1 MKLFECQACS
11 QLLYFENTRC
21 ESCGRRLGFLSWTQ
35 DVTALE
41 PEGDAWRALAEPDGS
56 FRFCANAEHD
66 ACNWLIPADSPD
78 AYCMACR
85 HNRVIPDLSL
95 PENIG
100 RWRRLERAKHRL
112 FYSLQKL
119 RLPVATRA
127 EHPRGLTFEFLADP
141 DQPAPHAPHVLTGHD
156 NGLITINIA
165 EADDAERERRRHA
178 MGEPYRTLLG
188 HFRHEVGH
196 YYWNVLIENDVS
208 IARFRQIFGDE
219 RQDYGAALEAHYANG
234 PPGDW
239 QNHFVSS
246 YASAHPWEDWAE
258 TWTHYV
264 HIVDTLETASAF
276 GLTVG
281 PRISRGPELSAAIE
295 FDPHVEPDL
304 NRLIGAWLPL
314 TFAVNS
320 LNRSMGQPDLYP
332 FVLTP
337 TVIGKLH
344 FVHERI
350 QREAGR
356 AMRPEH
362 DAEILKAVVTGLR
375 KRVAAAPRG

>member
-1 MKLFECQACS
+1 MKLFECQACG

-21 ESCGRRLGFLSWTQ
+21 ESCRRQLGFLSWTQ
-35 DVTALE
+35 EVTALE
-41 PEGDAWRALAEPDGS
+41 PEGEYWRSLAEPKRT
-56 FRFCANAEHD
+56 FRFCVNAEHD

-78 AYCMACR
+78 AYCTACR
-85 HNRVIPDLSL
+85 HNRIIPDLSL
-95 PENIG
+95 PENVE
-100 RWRRLERAKHRL
+100 RWRRLEIAKHRL
-112 FYSLQKL
+112 FYSLLKL
-119 RLPVATRA
+119 RLPLATRA
-127 EHPRGLTFEFLADP
+127 EDPRGLTFEFLADP
-141 DQPAPHAPHVLTGHD
+141 AEPTPQSPRVLTGHD

-165 EADDAERERRRHA
+165 EADDVERERRRHA

-196 YYWNVLIENDVS
+196 HYWNVLIENDPS
-208 IARFRQIFGDE
+208 IEHFREIFGDE
-219 RQDYGAALEAHYANG
+219 RRDYGEALKAHYANG
-234 PPGDW
+234 APADW

-258 TWTHYV
+258 TWAHYV

-276 GLTVG
+276 GLRVR
-281 PRISRGPELSAAIE
+281 PRITRGPELSAAIE
-295 FDPHVEPDL
+295 FDPHAEPDL

-332 FVLTP
+332 FVLAP
-337 TVIGKLH
+337 EVIGKLH

-350 QREAGR
+350 HRATGRDTGSRNEAQV
-356 AMRPEH
+356 
-362 DAEILKAVVTGLR
+362 LKAVAAGLR
-375 KRVAAAPRG
+375 NGLAAPPPI

>member
-1 MKLFECQACS
+1 MKLFECQACG

-41 PEGDAWRALAEPDGS
+41 PEGEAWKALAEPDGS

-85 HNRVIPDLSL
+85 HNRIIPDLSL

-100 RWRRLERAKHRL
+100 RWRRLEKAKHRL

-127 EHPRGLTFEFLADP
+127 EHPRGLDLRVSCRPGRAGAARPARHDRPRQRP
-141 DQPAPHAPHVLTGHD
+141 DHHQH
-156 NGLITINIA
+156 
-165 EADDAERERRRHA
+165 RRSRRRGTRAAPPRHGRA
-178 MGEPYRTLLG
+178 LSHPARPFPPRDRPLLLG
-188 HFRHEVGH
+188 CPHRATTAASP
-196 YYWNVLIENDVS
+196 VS
-208 IARFRQIFGDE
+208 GRSSATSARTTAPPSQR
-219 RQDYGAALEAHYANG
+219 HYANG

-239 QNHFVSS
+239 QNDFVSS

-258 TWTHYV
+258 TWAHYL

-276 GLTVG
+276 GLRSG
-281 PRISRGPELSAAIE
+281 PHQRWPGAVRRHRVRPACRARPQPPDRRLAA
-295 FDPHVEPDL
+295 PDL
-304 NRLIGAWLPL
+304 RGEFPQPQHGAAGPL
-314 TFAVNS
+314 S
-320 LNRSMGQPDLYP
+320 LRP
-332 FVLTP
+332 
-337 TVIGKLH
+337 
-344 FVHERI
+344 
-350 QREAGR
+350 
-356 AMRPEH
+356 RPER
-362 DAEILKAVVTGLR
+362 DR
-375 KRVAAAPRG
+375 QAPFRARTHPA